1 MKVQRV
7 AWIGLGAA
15 GEDVAQSRVC
25 KDACKGQKIGT
36 RSGARGCGVDSVP
49 TQSGCAGPSAASPV
63 PAVPPGPATLG
74 MGAHLWPWHLGE
86 EKPRGA
92 RCAAR
97 GDLLS
102 FCPEDLCADSGHLG
116 VTCFGLEFA
125 AFHSHEERSRGCS
138 PRAPCKAL
146 PEKHAGPTGRQGRPG
161 KVPRA
166 RRRAALREGSGACRA
181 VEPPGLTLP
190 PLRVF
195 WSWEPAQPPPRV
207 LARCPPARGTPLQG
221 SRWPR

>member
-1 MKVQRV
+1 MKVKAPAWPEAENGHRGPGTRPRGQSPASRPLLPLCTGPPCALRSLRGELRSAFAGFLEFSLHLLILGLMCLQVQRV

-15 GEDVAQSRVC
+15 GEDVAQNRVC

-125 AFHSHEERSRGCS
+125 QGMLGC
-138 PRAPCKAL
+138 P
-146 PEKHAGPTGRQGRPG
+146 
-161 KVPRA
+161 PRA
-166 RRRAALREGSGACRA
+166 RPC
-181 VEPPGLTLP
+181 PGP
-190 PLRVF
+190 
-195 WSWEPAQPPPRV
+195 S
-207 LARCPPARGTPLQG
+207 
-221 SRWPR
+221 